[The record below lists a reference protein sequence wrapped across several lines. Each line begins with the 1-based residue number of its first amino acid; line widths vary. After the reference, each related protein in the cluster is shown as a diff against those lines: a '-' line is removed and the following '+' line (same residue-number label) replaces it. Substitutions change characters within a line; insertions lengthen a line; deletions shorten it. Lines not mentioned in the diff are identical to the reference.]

1 MATTAPA
8 SVMTAAGLTAYYKK
22 RFGPYETANIVKF
35 EKPFFGSVPHVDDLD
50 GEETLIPFHL
60 DTPQGQSASLQTALA
75 NVTTSVAKRWVV
87 TPASYYG
94 GLTIDA
100 KSMAASRKDVAAWI
114 RLRENEYQGKME
126 ALGQEFERQCWS
138 NGSGSIG
145 VLGADPGATTAWQLS
160 RPEDAINLHIGFKFI
175 VYADSSGIPGAARG
189 ATVYTVTNFN
199 EDDGTFTTDVAA
211 ADAAIV
217 AGDHVVRQG
226 NVNVLAKGVPAWIP
240 TAAPT
245 SATFFGLDRTLL
257 PQQKVAGWRGT
268 WKGTIEETVKA
279 LDARIRRAN
288 QRGKVLWLSYSNF
301 NRLDL
306 ELGARAIRDAEKG
319 SSSFGSA
326 TLKMTTPGGG
336 VTVKTGP
343 YCPETHFWLLDM
355 STWKIHTLLSVP
367 HLVQDDGL
375 GAMRIGGGDASQAQD
390 GIEIRF
396 RAWWQPVCDK
406 PYANGCGPIS

>member
-1 MATTAPA
+1 
-8 SVMTAAGLTAYYKK
+8 MTGAGLTAYYKK
-22 RFGPYETANIVKF
+22 RYSSYDNTNMVKF
-35 EKPFFGSVPHVDDLD
+35 ERPFFGTVEHVDDLD

-60 DTPQGQSASLQTALA
+60 DTPQGQSASLVKALT
-75 NVTTSVAKRWVV
+75 NVTSSYAKRWVV

-114 RLRENEYQGKME
+114 RLRENEYQGKMDQM
-126 ALGQEFERQCWS
+126 GQEFELQCWGTGT
-138 NGSGSIG
+138 GS
-145 VLGADPGATTAWQLS
+145 LGTLLTDPGTGTAWQLT
-160 RPEDAINLHIGFKFI
+160 RPEDAIKLHIGMKFL
-175 VYADSSGIPGAARG
+175 VYANSSGDPG
-189 ATVYTVTNFN
+189 TVRAGGPYTISNFN
-199 EDDGTFTTDVAA
+199 EDDGTFSTSEA
-211 ADAAIV
+211 ADAAAAV
-217 AGDHVVRQG
+217 GDHIVREG
-226 NVNVLAKGVPAWIP
+226 DVNLLAKGVPAWIP

-245 SATFFGLDRTLL
+245 SATFFGLDRTAF

-268 WKGTIEETVKA
+268 WKGTIEETVKG

-288 QRGKVLWLSYSNF
+288 QRGKVVWLSYSNF

-306 ELGARAIRDAEKG
+306 ELGARGIRDANQSTASFG
-319 SSSFGSA
+319 SSS
-326 TLKMTTPGGG
+326 LKMTTPGGG

-343 YCPETHFWLLDM
+343 YVPETHFWLLDM
-355 STWKIHTLLSVP
+355 GTWKIHTLLDLP

-396 RAWWQPVCDK
+396 RGWWQPVCDK
-406 PYANGCGPIS
+406 PYANGCAPIS